1 MFTKEQLEM
10 IGDVFENLPVQGTIK
25 TLPDTLQKIT
35 AILIEV
41 RNQVDEKENPS
52 LHPDMYLPV
61 WATRLV
67 GHSQHPLGKSR
78 LAGLDAQ
85 ARKNLRC
92 PDNRR

>member
-52 LHPDMYLPV
+52 LHPDM
-61 WATRLV
+61 
-67 GHSQHPLGKSR
+67 
-78 LAGLDAQ
+78 
-85 ARKNLRC
+85 
-92 PDNRR
+92 